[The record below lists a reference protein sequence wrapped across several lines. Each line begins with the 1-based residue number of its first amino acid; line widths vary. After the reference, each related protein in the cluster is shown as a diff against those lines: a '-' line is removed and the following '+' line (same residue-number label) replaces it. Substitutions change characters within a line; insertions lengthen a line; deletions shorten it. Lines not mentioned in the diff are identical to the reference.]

1 MPDGYL
7 FLGYLSQRP
16 RRAPR
21 VVLRDSHSPSP
32 SRFLMFSSG
41 PWLEAVD
48 VRIRCYTDTAT
59 GHLIDR
65 GTRPNQNPNLVSLVN
80 KSGPYLHDQ
89 GYIIKPDPKL

>member
-1 MPDGYL
+1 MPDESL

-16 RRAPR
+16 RRAPW

-41 PWLEAVD
+41 PWSEAVD

-65 GTRPNQNPNLVSLVN
+65 GTRPNQNPNLASLVLN
-80 KSGPYLHDQ
+80 SGPYLYDQ
-89 GYIIKPDPKL
+89 G